1 MAAIMI
7 HTYPDL
13 YAAAGVHSGLPYG
26 SARDLRSALA
36 AMRGGRRKGAPKSSG
51 AGKRPMIVFH
61 GDADATVHLSNA
73 AQIVHFEPGAVTS
86 SEAAPERRGAT
97 ITRGKSVAGVDVE
110 LWTIHGAPHA
120 WAGGS
125 QHGSYTDPSG
135 PDASAEML
143 RFFLAHP
150 RAETL

>member
-1 MAAIMI
+1 
-7 HTYPDL
+7 
-13 YAAAGVHSGLPYG
+13 
-26 SARDLRSALA
+26 
-36 AMRGGRRKGAPKSSG
+36 
-51 AGKRPMIVFH
+51 MIVFH

-73 AQIVHFEPGAVTS
+73 AQIAHFEPGAVTS

-97 ITRGKSVAGVDVE
+97 ITRGKSADGVDAE

-125 QHGSYTDPSG
+125 QRGSYTDPSG